1 MKKCLFLLMIISY
14 SVFSFADVI
23 VTFNDERIED
33 VTIQSETRES
43 IVYIENGV
51 EKTILMKHVQGILY
65 DDGRYYEFS
74 QVFLDSIDNNNSTQ
88 EVDTTNFTEV
98 DDIFLDIPDFLT
110 SSEKTFLLSMRRNIY
125 RMMQK
130 PTTLR
135 RQAKIVSYKTIYE
148 EYIKLRMQGVG
159 IGTASMRA
167 YESAEAAYKSA
178 LNK

>member
-1 MKKCLFLLMIISY
+1 
-14 SVFSFADVI
+14 
-23 VTFNDERIED
+23 
-33 VTIQSETRES
+33 
-43 IVYIENGV
+43 
-51 EKTILMKHVQGILY
+51 
-65 DDGRYYEFS
+65 
-74 QVFLDSIDNNNSTQ
+74 
-88 EVDTTNFTEV
+88 
-98 DDIFLDIPDFLT
+98 
-110 SSEKTFLLSMRRNIY
+110 MRRNIY

-178 LNK
+178 LYK